1 MQNLINQGTSLNTQQ
16 ASFEYPSPALV
27 YLADK
32 AAKAV
37 QEAPLPTTPGDN
49 SPGAA
54 SHAVQGPGYHARQG
68 WFGRTDTNISL
79 CARYN
84 IVTYM

>member
-37 QEAPLPTTPGDN
+37 QEAPRAQSVP
-49 SPGAA
+49 
-54 SHAVQGPGYHARQG
+54 
-68 WFGRTDTNISL
+68 
-79 CARYN
+79 
-84 IVTYM
+84 